1 MTPKSLTLFR
11 WIRICQ
17 IILFTALCAGL
28 LLNSGAYWRS
38 GQLPQPFRPVAGHAY
53 AAVPVVKIP
62 LQPLLFTPTSGVGKQ
77 PARLQVFENGVL
89 LGGGETPGDA
99 IIQQGGGGYVYW
111 EGTVTFSASDNS
123 NPNENGRIY
132 RVRYPVLL
140 HASVAWGLAAAL
152 ALALAAGL
160 TSPLGGIGPWGLRNA
175 AARLLRPIPRMPA
188 PLYWLCFAGILV
200 AATAFRLFWTHV
212 LHVPYVSPDT
222 LSYVTPVI
230 ANGWLPFSEIRTGGT
245 STLILLGLSLFRG
258 PVGILLMHN
267 ATVIA
272 STVFLCIA
280 IRHVL
285 RFDVLSLLLLAL
297 LLFNKGSIFYEYS
310 LMSEIDSTVFYCLY
324 AGLAVL
330 SFRHKASLRLAAA
343 IGIVA
348 FFNIYVKP
356 SALVLIPATAILYA
370 LHSWTLRSGAL
381 GRTALAG
388 CLAVGAIIIGLGAMM
403 TGFKARYGE
412 YQISRFDGYNM
423 FSHVGHLTDLD
434 GTAYPEL
441 KQALRP
447 LLERYRERYVAFG
460 QHEPNWL
467 VFGSLNEQLTRD
479 FDSSSPAKVMIEYL
493 KSRNIVITIAALNA
507 IYKDLAVEG
516 IKAHPAEYLRLVGK
530 SFVHLLRHGYG
541 YNVHRYT
548 PAPEAL
554 EEHRRSLAQFRTIVL
569 NEAGKPEAAAS
580 CRKGRDATA
589 SARWPLRLFVDAI
602 VLGCEAPA
610 YESPSTLRMAE
621 RVHDAYRR
629 VVEPLG
635 LLFQELPKLAAL
647 GLLACCIPGGG
658 SPRQRDTALMAA
670 FFGLCCLGYCV
681 LLAFLNI
688 ADPPRFMINI
698 NVLLALTGGLAV
710 MAGLLRAG
718 NAMKRGGARL
728 FSLPP
733 SPA

>member
-1 MTPKSLTLFR
+1 LTPKSLTLLR

-17 IILFTALCAGL
+17 IILFTALCAVL
-28 LLNSGAYWRS
+28 LLNSGAYWRN

-53 AAVPVVKIP
+53 TAVPVVKIP
-62 LQPLLFTPTSGVGKQ
+62 LRPLLYTPTSGVGKQ
-77 PARLQVFENGVL
+77 PARLQVLENGVPL
-89 LGGGETPGDA
+89 AGGETPGDA
-99 IIQQGGGGYVYW
+99 IIQRGAGGYVYW

-123 NPNENGRIY
+123 NPNEEGRVY
-132 RVRYPVLL
+132 RW
-140 HASVAWGLAAAL
+140 ALAAAL

-160 TSPLGGIGPWGLRNA
+160 TSPLGGIGPWGFRNA

-188 PLYWLCFAGILV
+188 PLYWVGFTAILTAG
-200 AATAFRLFWTHV
+200 TALRLFWTHV
-212 LHVPYVSPDT
+212 LHVPYVSPDS

-230 ANGWLPFSEIRTGGT
+230 AHGWLPFSEIRTGGT

-267 ATVIA
+267 VTVIA
-272 STVFLCIA
+272 SAVFLCLA

-285 RFDVLSLLLLAL
+285 RFDVLSLLILIF
-297 LLFNKGSIFYEYS
+297 LLFNKSNITYEYF
-310 LMSEIDSTVFYCLY
+310 LMSEIDSAVFYCLY
-324 AGLAVL
+324 AGLALL
-330 SFRHKASLRLAAA
+330 SFRHKTSLTLAVA
-343 IGIVA
+343 IGVVA
-348 FFNIYVKP
+348 FLNIYVKP
-356 SALVLIPATAILYA
+356 SALVLIPATVILYGLHGWTSRDAA
-370 LHSWTLRSGAL
+370 LR
-381 GRTALAG
+381 RTALAG

-434 GTAYPEL
+434 GPAHPEL
-441 KQALRP
+441 KKTLRP
-447 LLERYRERYVAFG
+447 LMERYRERYVALG
-460 QHEPNWL
+460 RHEPNWL

-479 FDSSSPAKVMIEYL
+479 FDGSSPAKVMIEYL
-493 KSRNIVITIAALNA
+493 RSKNIVMTIASSNA

-516 IKAHPAEYLRLVGK
+516 IKAHPVEYLRLVAH
-530 SFVHLLRHGYG
+530 SFVQLFRHGYG
-541 YNVHRYT
+541 FTVHRYI
-548 PAPEAL
+548 PAPDAL
-554 EEHRRSLAQFRTIVL
+554 EEHRRSFAQFRTIL
-569 NEAGKPEAAAS
+569 LSEAGKPEAVS
-580 CRKGRDATA
+580 CQDGRDATA
-589 SARWPLRLFVDAI
+589 SARWPLRLFVDSI
-602 VLGCEAPA
+602 VLGCEAPV
-610 YESPSTLRMAE
+610 YEAPATLALTE
-621 RVHDAYRR
+621 RVHGAFRR
-629 VVEPLG
+629 VAEPLG
-635 LLFQELPKLAAL
+635 VLVQELPMLAVL

-710 MAGLLRAG
+710 MAGLLRLA
-718 NAMKRGGARL
+718 NALRRGGAHL
-728 FSLPP
+728 FDLPP